1 MMAFE
6 IKYDRDRNPIK
17 PTQEPVFEEAAPA
30 PTEAVA
36 ENHAQ
41 EVETVVENQTLEPE
55 AQAAPEPQPEPVKEA
70 PYKESWKTLRDK
82 AEKAERR
89 AQELEAAL
97 QQQQRQSQQQSRP
110 QEQESEQEDPEL
122 APDDL
127 VEAKYVNKKVKKL
140 QEQLHQQ
147 QQQLK
152 QQQQQAYEAAVEA
165 KVKMQYP
172 DFDKIVNQE
181 TIAMFKTVE
190 PELAAA
196 VNASPDLYAQAVS
209 AYKMIKKLGIV
220 VEDNYQEQKALVQ
233 KNAVKPKPMASVS
246 PQQGDSPLSK
256 ANAFANGTLTDDLK
270 KQLWKEMNEVRR

>member
-6 IKYDRDRNPIK
+6 MKYDRDGNPIK
-17 PTQEPVFEEAAPA
+17 PAQEPVFEEVAPA
-30 PTEAVA
+30 PVEAVA

-41 EVETVVENQTLEPE
+41 ELETVVENQTPEPE

-70 PYKESWKTLRDK
+70 PYKESWKILREK

-89 AQELEAAL
+89 ARELEEAL
-97 QQQQRQSQQQSRP
+97 QAQQQQRQQHQP
-110 QEQESEQEDPEL
+110 QDQEDPEL

-127 VEAKYVNKKVKKL
+127 VEAKYVNKKIKKL
-140 QEQLHQQ
+140 EQQLYQQ
-147 QQQLK
+147 QQQS
-152 QQQQQAYEAAVEA
+152 YEAAIEA
-165 KVKMQYP
+165 KLKIQYP

-190 PELAAA
+190 PELAAT
-196 VNASPDLYAQAVS
+196 VNASPDLYAKAVS
-209 AYKMIKKLGIV
+209 AYKMIKKLGIA
-220 VEDNYQEQKALVQ
+220 VEDTFQEQKALVQ
-233 KNAVKPKPMASVS
+233 KNAAKPKPMASVS